1 MILISVAHDVY
12 PFNNERERNKM
23 DVDNRNARIAGI
35 SFLVSYLGLIV
46 GNVIMAP
53 IIEAPVDLANVE
65 PNAVTLGTGVLLES
79 VNGIAVIGIAVMM
92 YTILKRVNEGVALG
106 YLGFRGVEGFL
117 SILGSTKAASL
128 IELSHAY
135 NQAGPSPYFDTL
147 AELILADRHWTMEM
161 LTVFF
166 ILSAFIFYFLLYRSE
181 IVPRYISIWGFIA
194 IVLITIMNLL
204 IYTGVGIGTIG
215 IIFALPIIANE
226 IFIAIWLIVKGV
238 DTSAIAVQ

>member
-1 MILISVAHDVY
+1 MCIPSIM
-12 PFNNERERNKM
+12 RERNKM
-23 DVDNRNARIAGI
+23 DQDNKNARIAGI
-35 SFLVSYLGLIV
+35 SFLISYLGLIV
-46 GNVIMAP
+46 GNLIMAP
-53 IIEAPVDLANVE
+53 IIEAPVDLAIVE

-128 IELSHAY
+128 IELSHTY
-135 NQAGPSPYFDTL
+135 NQAGPSPYFETL

-226 IFIAIWLIVKGV
+226 IFIALWLIVKGV
-238 DTSAIAVQ
+238 DTSAIAAQ

>member
-1 MILISVAHDVY
+1 
-12 PFNNERERNKM
+12 
-23 DVDNRNARIAGI
+23 
-35 SFLVSYLGLIV
+35 
-46 GNVIMAP
+46 MAP

-65 PNAVTLGTGVLLES
+65 PNAVTLGIGILLES
-79 VNGIAVIGIAVMM
+79 LNGIAVISIAVMM

-147 AELILADRHWTMEM
+147 AELVMADRHWTMEM

-166 ILSAFIFYFLLYRSE
+166 LLGAFIFYLLIYKSE
-181 IVPRYISIWGFIA
+181 IMPRYVALWGFIA
-194 IVLITIMNLL
+194 VAGVSIFNAFL
-204 IYTGVGIGTIG
+204 YTGTDLGMIVNLVLV
-215 IIFALPIIANE
+215 LPIISWFSVYS
-226 IFIAIWLIVKGV
+226 I
-238 DTSAIAVQ
+238 

>member
-1 MILISVAHDVY
+1 MCIPSIM
-12 PFNNERERNKM
+12 REKHKM
-23 DVDNRNARIAGI
+23 DQDNKNARIAGI
-35 SFLVSYLGLIV
+35 SFLISYLGLIV
-46 GNVIMAP
+46 GNLIMFP

-65 PNAVTLGTGVLLES
+65 PNAVTLGIGVLLES

-238 DTSAIAVQ
+238 DTSAIAAQ

>member
-1 MILISVAHDVY
+1 MDQD
-12 PFNNERERNKM
+12 NK
-23 DVDNRNARIAGI
+23 NARIAGI
-35 SFLVSYLGLIV
+35 SFLISYMGLIV
-46 GNVIMAP
+46 GSFIMAP

-65 PNAVTLGTGVLLES
+65 PNAVTLGIGILLES
-79 VNGIAVIGIAVMM
+79 LNGIAVISIAVMM

-147 AELILADRHWTMEM
+147 AELVMADRHWTMEM

-166 ILSAFIFYFLLYRSE
+166 LLGAFIFYLLIYKSE
-181 IVPRYISIWGFIA
+181 IMPRYVALWGFIA
-194 IVLITIMNLL
+194 VAGVSIFNAFL
-204 IYTGVGIGTIG
+204 YTGTDLGMIVNLVLV
-215 IIFALPIIANE
+215 LPIIANE
-226 IFIAIWLIVKGV
+226 FFVAFWLIIKGV
-238 DTSAIAVQ
+238 DTSKISS

>member
-1 MILISVAHDVY
+1 
-12 PFNNERERNKM
+12 M
-23 DVDNRNARIAGI
+23 DTDNRNARIAGI
-35 SFLVSYLGLIV
+35 SFLISYLGLIV
-46 GNVIMAP
+46 GNLIMAP

-65 PNAVTLGTGVLLES
+65 PNAVTLGIGVLLES

-135 NQAGPSPYFDTL
+135 NLGGPSPYFDTL
-147 AELILADRHWTMEM
+147 AELVLADRHWTMEM

-166 ILSAFIFYFLLYRSE
+166 LLGAFIFYLLLYRSE
-181 IVPRYISIWGFIA
+181 ILPRYVALWGFIA
-194 IVLITIMNLL
+194 VILVTVLNVL
-204 IYTGVGIGTIG
+204 IYTGFGIGTIG
-215 IIFALPIIANE
+215 IVFALPIIANE
-226 IFIAIWLIVKGV
+226 FFVAFWLIFKGV
-238 DTSAIAVQ
+238 DTSKISS

>member
-1 MILISVAHDVY
+1 
-12 PFNNERERNKM
+12 M

-35 SFLVSYLGLIV
+35 SFLVSYLGLIL
-46 GNVIMAP
+46 GNIIMAP
-53 IIEAPVDLANVE
+53 IIEVPIDLANVE
-65 PNAVTLGTGVLLES
+65 PNAVTLGIGVLLES

-135 NQAGPSPYFDTL
+135 NQAGAAPYFDTL
-147 AELILADRHWTMEM
+147 AELIMADRHWTMEM

-166 ILSAFIFYFLLYRSE
+166 LLSAFIFYLLIYKSE
-181 IVPRYISIWGFIA
+181 ILPRYVALWGIIA
-194 IVLITIMNLL
+194 VIGVTVMNML
-204 IYTGVGIGTIG
+204 IYTGIDLG
-215 IIFALPIIANE
+215 IIVNLVLVLPIIANE
-226 IFIAIWLIVKGV
+226 FFVAFWLIVKGV
-238 DTSAIAVQ
+238 DTSKISS

>member
-1 MILISVAHDVY
+1 MNQD
-12 PFNNERERNKM
+12 NK
-23 DVDNRNARIAGI
+23 NARIAGI
-35 SFLVSYLGLIV
+35 SFLISYLGLIV
-46 GNVIMAP
+46 GSLIMAP
-53 IIEAPVDLANVE
+53 IIEAPIDLANVE
-65 PNAVTLGTGVLLES
+65 PNAVTLGIGVLLES

-147 AELILADRHWTMEM
+147 AELILADRHWHMEM

-166 ILSAFIFYFLLYRSE
+166 LLSAFIFYLLIYKSE
-181 IVPRYISIWGFIA
+181 ILPRYVALWGIIA
-194 IVLITIMNLL
+194 VAGVSVMNVL
-204 IYTGVGIGTIG
+204 IYTGIDLGI
-215 IIFALPIIANE
+215 AVNLVLVLPIIANE
-226 IFIAIWLIVKGV
+226 FFVALWLIIKGV
-238 DTSAIAVQ
+238 DTSSINQA